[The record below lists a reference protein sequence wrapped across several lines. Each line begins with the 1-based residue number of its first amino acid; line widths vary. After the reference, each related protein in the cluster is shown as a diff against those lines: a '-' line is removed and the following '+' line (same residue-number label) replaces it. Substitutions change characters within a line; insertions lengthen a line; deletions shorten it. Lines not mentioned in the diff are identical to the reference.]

1 VKLPAGP
8 RHQRRS
14 SIGSAR
20 AAGMSRP
27 RRRIRRSAG
36 NKRCPESG
44 SYGDADSASTAR
56 ALKAGVCPPF
66 MSDVLFAKSALR
78 VLAPSSLT
86 AGSMQ
91 KISRSRRASGFTQ
104 TQHYGRLR
112 SLVVT
117 LLLSAGFGGD
127 RPVASLPGEH
137 NDAPLLSMKVAIAGR
152 CGVHPGGGATSNI
165 PFPLPVWA
173 PGVTGRHA
181 GCLALLAGR
190 PRSRRARDHH
200 ARPRQVQFE
209 REGTLSAGTR

>member
-91 KISRSRRASGFTQ
+91 KYQPQPPRFRIHANSALWTAPQPRRDTSALGGIRRRSTRGVVTRRAQRRTAPLNEGRYCGTVRGTSGRRGDLQHSVSVARVGAGRHGPPRRLSRSARRQAEVTAGS
-104 TQHYGRLR
+104 R
-112 SLVVT
+112 SPRE
-117 LLLSAGFGGD
+117 A
-127 RPVASLPGEH
+127 
-137 NDAPLLSMKVAIAGR
+137 
-152 CGVHPGGGATSNI
+152 
-165 PFPLPVWA
+165 A
-173 PGVTGRHA
+173 PGSV
-181 GCLALLAGR
+181 
-190 PRSRRARDHH
+190 
-200 ARPRQVQFE
+200 
-209 REGTLSAGTR
+209 